1 MTNYE
6 VNNRSIRTLLSWI
19 DEGIIAI
26 PEIQRPFVWSG
37 SKVRDLIDSLYKN
50 FPIGYLIVWQ
60 NPDVNLK
67 DGTKSIGKK
76 VIIDGQ
82 QRLTALSAALSGQEV
97 FDDRYEKK
105 RIIISFNPKEEK
117 FDVANPAIKKSDAW
131 IYDISEIFKADF
143 DSFSFIVDYKKKNP
157 EVDTYNINSVIQR
170 LIGINNNLIGIIEL
184 SHEMEIQDVTEI
196 FIRINSKGVELSQ
209 ADFVMSKIASNEI
222 YGGNETRKLIDY
234 FCHLMNNPE
243 DYEVIRKNDPSFTS
257 KDLFE
262 KISWL
267 KKYNEDIYILEY
279 TDVLRVAFTYKF
291 NRARLS
297 ELVNLLS
304 GRDFE
309 TREFYDE
316 IAEKSFAL
324 LREGVLEVVDET
336 NFKRYI
342 MILKSAGII
351 DKDLVRSKNVLN
363 FGYILY
369 LTLREKGEK
378 PALIE
383 NITRRWIVMSMLT
396 GRYSS
401 SPESAFDYDIKR
413 LNSKKPLDVLQN
425 IEAGEL
431 SDAFWNN
438 ILITN
443 LEASIRTNPQYNV
456 YLMAQ
461 IKNNTKGFLSQAI
474 TIKDMIENRGD
485 THHIFPKNYLQ
496 KNGFD
501 NRRDYN
507 QVANYVYTQSE
518 INIAIK
524 DKSPKEYFSK
534 ILIQCDGISELFYGG
549 ITNLEELYDNL
560 NANDIP
566 LSIIEMESKDYPKF
580 LEERRKLMALRIK
593 NYYYSLI

>member
-1 MTNYE
+1 
-6 VNNRSIRTLLSWI
+6 
-19 DEGIIAI
+19 
-26 PEIQRPFVWSG
+26 
-37 SKVRDLIDSLYKN
+37 
-50 FPIGYLIVWQ
+50 
-60 NPDVNLK
+60 
-67 DGTKSIGKK
+67 
-76 VIIDGQ
+76 
-82 QRLTALSAALSGQEV
+82 
-97 FDDRYEKK
+97 
-105 RIIISFNPKEEK
+105 
-117 FDVANPAIKKSDAW
+117 
-131 IYDISEIFKADF
+131 
-143 DSFSFIVDYKKKNP
+143 
-157 EVDTYNINSVIQR
+157 
-170 LIGINNNLIGIIEL
+170 
-184 SHEMEIQDVTEI
+184 MEIQDVTEI

-413 LNSKKPLDVLQN
+413 LNSKTLDVLQN
-425 IEAGEL
+425 IETGEF

-438 ILITN
+438 IL
-443 LEASIRTNPQYNV
+443 
-456 YLMAQ
+456 
-461 IKNNTKGFLSQAI
+461 
-474 TIKDMIENRGD
+474 
-485 THHIFPKNYLQ
+485 
-496 KNGFD
+496 
-501 NRRDYN
+501 
-507 QVANYVYTQSE
+507 
-518 INIAIK
+518 
-524 DKSPKEYFSK
+524 
-534 ILIQCDGISELFYGG
+534 
-549 ITNLEELYDNL
+549 
-560 NANDIP
+560 
-566 LSIIEMESKDYPKF
+566 
-580 LEERRKLMALRIK
+580 
-593 NYYYSLI
+593 